1 MKGEAEKLHD
11 SLYQPIAHDSAA
23 LYVTGAAQFTDD
35 IAFPEDGL
43 HIALG
48 LSAVAHAK
56 LVSLDL
62 TDVLA
67 ADGVVCIAQRIL
79 REKMMPALFLAMI
92 LSLQKIWS
100 AITGNLFLRLRHI
113 LPNRHVWLH

>member
-1 MKGEAEKLHD
+1 MIACI
-11 SLYQPIAHDSAA
+11 SLSPMIAA
-23 LYVTGAAQFTDD
+23 LYVTGVAQFTDD
-35 IAFPEDGL
+35 MAFPEDGL

-67 ADGVVCIAQRIL
+67 ADGVVCCLSAEDITG
-79 REKMMPALFLAMI
+79 KMMPALFLAMI
-92 LSLQKIWS
+92 LSL
-100 AITGNLFLRLRHI
+100 
-113 LPNRHVWLH
+113 